1 MKPGLRGVSWIKSNC
16 FIRAHPEESGGSINT
31 QRRRPVMKILAL
43 DLGKYKTVGCE
54 YEAES
59 GRPRFATVL
68 TTPKALHDLIVDRE
82 PQRVVI
88 EICSIAGWV
97 SDLVRS
103 LGIELQVANTSDERW
118 QWRKVKQKNDRRD
131 ALKAAQLSAV
141 NQLCAVHVPELTMRQ
156 WRALIA
162 YRSKLVQ
169 RRTKVKNHIR
179 DLLLREG
186 QLLPRGRTAW
196 TQAGMAILAAMAQ
209 PFAVLDSEQLWRGE
223 LGIELAQLTELQ
235 QQIQSVEA
243 KLDELAAAD
252 ARVQLLRTI
261 PGVGPRLAEAI
272 VTMFD
277 DVTRFTTA
285 GQVGAYLGMVPKQFD
300 SGERERSG
308 RITRHGN
315 RLVRSLLV
323 EIAWASLR
331 HNPWARQTFQRISG
345 GKKSRRKIAIVAVG
359 RKLLVRCWGMLR
371 HQTPWDWQT
380 SGA

>member
-1 MKPGLRGVSWIKSNC
+1 MR
-16 FIRAHPEESGGSINT
+16 
-31 QRRRPVMKILAL
+31 ILAL
-43 DLGKYKTVGCE
+43 DLGKFKSVACD
-54 YEAES
+54 YEAET
-59 GRPRFATVL
+59 GRHRFATVL
-68 TTPKALHDLIVDRE
+68 TTAKALHDLIVDCE
-82 PQRVVI
+82 PDRVVI

-97 SDLVRS
+97 GDLVRG
-103 LGIELQVANTSDERW
+103 LGIELQVANTADERW

-141 NQLCAVHVPELTMRQ
+141 NQLCPVHVPEQTMRQ
-156 WRALIA
+156 WRALIV

-169 RRTKVKNHIR
+169 RRTKIKNHIR

-196 TQAGMAILAAMAQ
+196 TQAGLTTLAALAQ
-209 PFAVLDSEQLWRGE
+209 PLAEVGSAELWRGE
-223 LGIELAQLTELQ
+223 LGIELAQFRELQ
-235 QQIQSVEA
+235 QQLMAVET

-252 ARVQLLRTI
+252 ARVKLLRTI

-277 DVTRFTTA
+277 DVTRFATA
-285 GQVGAYLGMVPKQFD
+285 GQVGAYIGMVPKQFD
-300 SGERERSG
+300 SGETERSG

-359 RKLLVRCWGMLR
+359 RKLLVRCWGMLK
-371 HQTPWDWQT
+371 HQTPWQSPVSIT
-380 SGA
+380 

>member
-1 MKPGLRGVSWIKSNC
+1 MR
-16 FIRAHPEESGGSINT
+16 
-31 QRRRPVMKILAL
+31 ILAL
-43 DLGKYKTVGCE
+43 DLGKFKTVGCE

-59 GRPRFATVL
+59 GRHRFVTVL

-103 LGIELQVANTSDERW
+103 LKIELEVANTADERW
-118 QWRKVKQKNDRRD
+118 RWRNVRQKNDRND

-141 NQLCAVHVPELTMRQ
+141 NQLRSVHVPEQTMRQ

-162 YRSKLVQ
+162 YRAKLVQ

-186 QLLPRGRTAW
+186 QLLPRGRSAW
-196 TQAGMAILAAMAQ
+196 TEAGLAALVEMAR
-209 PFAVLDSEQLWRGE
+209 PLAEVGGDELWRGE
-223 LGIELAQLTELQ
+223 LAVELVQLTELQ
-235 QQIQSVEA
+235 QQILMVHA
-243 KLDELAAAD
+243 KLDELAAVD
-252 ARVQLLRTI
+252 PRVALLRTI
-261 PGVGPRLAEAI
+261 PGVGPRLSEAI

-277 DVTRFTTA
+277 DVTRFRTA
-285 GQVGAYLGMVPKQFD
+285 GQVGAYIGMVPKSFD
-300 SGERERSG
+300 SGETERSG

-323 EIAWASLR
+323 EIAWCALR
-331 HNPWARQTFQRISG
+331 HNPWARETYQRISG
-345 GKKSRRKIAIVAVG
+345 GEKSRRKIAVVAVG
-359 RKLLVRCWGMLR
+359 RKLLVRCWAMLR
-371 HQTPWDWQT
+371 HQTPWHWQT
-380 SGA
+380 GIG

>member
-1 MKPGLRGVSWIKSNC
+1 MR
-16 FIRAHPEESGGSINT
+16 
-31 QRRRPVMKILAL
+31 ILAL
-43 DLGKYKTVGCE
+43 DLGKYKTVACD
-54 YEAES
+54 YEAET
-59 GRPRFATVL
+59 GGHQFVTVL
-68 TTPKALHDLIVDRE
+68 TTPKALHDLIVDRA

-97 SDLVRS
+97 GDLVRS
-103 LGIELQVANTSDERW
+103 LDVDLEVANTADERW
-118 QWRKVKQKNDRRD
+118 RWRNVKQKNDRRD

-141 NQLCAVHVPELTMRQ
+141 NQLCPVHVPDLQMRQ

-162 YRSKLVQ
+162 YRAKLVQ
-169 RRTKVKNHIR
+169 RRTKVKNHLR

-186 QLLPRGRTAW
+186 QLLARGRSAW
-196 TQAGMAILAAMAQ
+196 TLAGMAALEEMVK
-209 PFAVLDSEQLWRGE
+209 PLGEVSVDELWRGE
-223 LGIELAQLTELQ
+223 LGVELAQLKELQ
-235 QQIQSVEA
+235 QQIVMVEA

-252 ARVQLLRTI
+252 SRVQLLRTI

-285 GQVGAYLGMVPKQFD
+285 GQVGAYVGMVPKQFD
-300 SGERERSG
+300 SGETERSG

-323 EIAWASLR
+323 EVAWASLR
-331 HNPWARQTFQRISG
+331 HNPWARACYQRISG
-345 GKKSRRKIAIVAVG
+345 GKKSRKKIAIVAVG

-371 HQTPWDWQT
+371 HQTAWQ
-380 SGA
+380 SPAIA